1 MSTTPRPTG
10 EKIIERLEAGKLP
23 QMVDWFDPL
32 VLGLVAVRT
41 LISSTIGEY
50 ADQRPMQEAADGQ
63 RDMSRLARRHDYH
76 KIDTDRTPHAV
87 LPPDADPKNPYYVND
102 DSDEYKDATPEDQL
116 LFRSRRNRTLPLD
129 GDALW
134 VDFIADLGDG
144 FEATYAIAHLLARPE
159 IEIPA
164 GSRKLPPIKLPAGQ
178 ILILGGDLAYP
189 NATEEEYRTRCLE
202 PYDWAFPFTPDP
214 DRENM
219 QEPKRDLFF
228 IAGNHDWYDGLAAF
242 SNQFC
247 YETSAIGGWRCRQ
260 QRSYFGLQLPYNWWI
275 WGVDVAL
282 GDSLDVAQRHYFE
295 ALVSKQVKAGDKIII
310 VLHAP
315 DWFKLNYKA
324 LTMICQLAREKK
336 SEVCALLA
344 GDLHHYSRY
353 ESVGRNPKLHLI
365 TSGGG
370 GAFAHPTHDQKASI
384 RVRQEV
390 AGTNPIKAERPKESP
405 GKKDKVL
412 GLLTPSLAPR
422 DTDGRIG
429 FTASGNQFY
438 PTKTLSRLLALQ
450 NVFLPLHN
458 VRFALFL
465 GMVYM
470 IYAWVFQIA
479 VADPTVAMKQA
490 QYVNI
495 EMQCLSD
502 FPGKPAETRKCGDDK
517 TAAFDKRLSEL
528 TTQTGA
534 STGQANKGGTAA
546 KEEVNS
552 RLDKLLMDVRNQG
565 GWWNYLWSVLS
576 VQFSP
581 DRVLSGM
588 LASPAFFFL
597 VAGLWIGLVQYAE
610 ADIASAFARWSIK
623 LALGTAHTAAHLTVL
638 LATNSVL
645 GILYNFF
652 AESHNLFVKVPG
664 IALYTCLMVIIGGFL
679 GAFVFGIYW
688 VVTSLL
694 LGMHQDSF
702 SALGIRHYKNFLRMK
717 FEPDKLTIYPIA
729 LDKVPGRT
737 GWEPRD
743 KAAVE
748 GSLINPKKKLK
759 PRLIEGPIVIE
770 KRRTVQAN
778 VRSSA
783 ALNEK

>member
-1 MSTTPRPTG
+1 MSATPRPTG

-32 VLGLVAVRT
+32 VLGMVAVRT

-63 RDMSRLARRHDYH
+63 RDMSRLARRHDYST
-76 KIDTDRTPHAV
+76 IDKDRTPHAV
-87 LPPDADPKNPYYVND
+87 LPPDADPGNPYCVKD
-102 DSDEYKDATPEDQL
+102 ESSEYKEAPPDDRQ
-116 LFRSRRNRTLPLD
+116 LFRSRRNRSLPLD

-144 FEATYAIAHLLARPE
+144 FEATYAMAHLLARPE

-164 GSRKLPPIKLPAGQ
+164 VSRKLPPIKLPAGQ

-202 PYDWAFPFTPDP
+202 PYDWAFPFTPDL
-214 DRENM
+214 DREEVL
-219 QEPKRDLFF
+219 EPKRDLFF

-242 SNQFC
+242 SNKFC
-247 YETSAIGGWRCRQ
+247 YETSSIGGWRCRQ
-260 QRSYFGLQLPYNWWI
+260 QRSYFGLQLPHNWWI

-295 ALVSKQVKAGDKIII
+295 AVAKRVKPGDKIII

-315 DWFKLNYKA
+315 EWFKHNHKA
-324 LTMICQLAREKK
+324 LTMICQLAREKG
-336 SEVCALLA
+336 EICALLA

-353 ESVGRNPKLHLI
+353 ASEGRDPKLHLI

-370 GAFAHPTHDQKASI
+370 GAFAHPTHDQKATI

-390 AGTNPIKAERPKESP
+390 AGAGLVRATVPKEEP
-405 GKKDKVL
+405 GKKDEAL
-412 GLLTPSLAPR
+412 SLFKSPAAAALDP
-422 DTDGRIG
+422 DGRIG
-429 FTASGNQFY
+429 FTARGNQFY
-438 PTKTLSRLLALQ
+438 PTKTLSRCLALQ
-450 NVFLPLHN
+450 NVFLPLRN
-458 VRFALFL
+458 MRFALFI

-470 IYAWVFQIA
+470 VYAWVFQIA
-479 VADPTVAMKQA
+479 VADPTVAIKQA
-490 QYVNI
+490 QAVSI

-502 FPGKPAETRKCGDDK
+502 NPGNEQ
-517 TAAFDKRLSEL
+517 AARECSDTKIAALDKRLSEL
-528 TTQTGA
+528 TSPAEVSSSRGKP
-534 STGQANKGGTAA
+534 SRQAAR
-546 KEEVNS
+546 EEVS
-552 RLDKLLMDVRNQG
+552 GKLDRLFADIQKQG
-565 GWWNYLWSVLS
+565 GSWNYLWGVLS

-610 ADIASAFARWSIK
+610 ADIASALLRWSAK
-623 LALGTAHTAAHLTVL
+623 LALGTVHTAAHLTVL

-645 GILYNFF
+645 GIGYNFF

-664 IALYTCLMVIIGGFL
+664 VALYTVLMVLIGGFL
-679 GAFVFGIYW
+679 GAFVFGVYW
-688 VVTSLL
+688 ALTSLL
-694 LGMHQDSF
+694 FGMHQDSF

-729 LDKVPGRT
+729 LDKVPGRY

-743 KAAVE
+743 KKAAG

-770 KRRTVQAN
+770 R
-778 VRSSA
+778 
-783 ALNEK
+783 

>member
-1 MSTTPRPTG
+1 MSVTPRPSSD
-10 EKIIERLEAGKLP
+10 EIIERLKAGKLP
-23 QMVDWFDPL
+23 KMVDWFDPL
-32 VLGLVAVRT
+32 VLGMVAVRT

-63 RDMSRLARRHDYH
+63 RDMSRLARRHDYS
-76 KIDTDRTPHAV
+76 KIATDRTPHAV
-87 LPPDADPKNPYYVND
+87 LPPDADPDNPYCVKD
-102 DSDEYKDATPEDQL
+102 DSSEYRDATPEDRF
-116 LFRSRRNRTLPLD
+116 LFRSRRNRSLPLD

-144 FEATYAIAHLLARPE
+144 FEATYAMAHLLARPE

-164 GSRKLPPIKLPAGQ
+164 VSRKLPPIKLPAGQ

-202 PYDWAFPFTPDP
+202 PYDWAFPFTPDL
-214 DRENM
+214 DREDV

-247 YETSAIGGWRCRQ
+247 YETSSIGGWRCRQ

-295 ALVSKQVKAGDKIII
+295 ALVAKRVKPGDKIII

-315 DWFKLNYKA
+315 EWFKHNYKA
-324 LTMICQLAREKK
+324 LTMICQLAREKG
-336 SEVCALLA
+336 EICALLA

-353 ESVGRNPKLHLI
+353 ESVGRDPKLQLI

-370 GAFAHPTHDQKASI
+370 GAFAHPTHDQKPSI
-384 RVRQEV
+384 RVRKEV
-390 AGTNPIKAERPKESP
+390 AGADLVRASGPKEAP

-412 GLLTPSLAPR
+412 GPLTPATAPR
-422 DTDGRIG
+422 DADGRIG

-438 PTKTLSRLLALQ
+438 PTKMLSRRLALQ

-458 VRFALFL
+458 MRFALFL
-465 GMVYM
+465 GVVYM
-470 IYAWVFQIA
+470 IFAWVFQIS
-479 VADPTVAMKQA
+479 VADPTVAIKQA
-490 QYVNI
+490 QHVNI

-502 FPGKPAETRKCGDDK
+502 YPGDPAEARKCADDK
-517 TAAFDKRLSEL
+517 QAVFDKKLSEL
-528 TTQTGA
+528 AAPTGA
-534 STGQANKGGTAA
+534 SSGQASKGGRAA
-546 KEEVNS
+546 KEEVS
-552 RLDKLLMDVRNQG
+552 SKLDKLFMDVRNQG
-565 GWWNYLWSVLS
+565 GWWNYLRNVLS

-581 DRVLSGM
+581 DRVLTAM

-610 ADIASAFARWSIK
+610 ADIASAFARWCAK

-664 IALYTCLMVIIGGFL
+664 VALYTCLMVVIGGFL

-688 VVTSLL
+688 VLTSLL
-694 LGMHQDSF
+694 FGMHQDSF
-702 SALGIRHYKNFLRMK
+702 SALGIRNYKNFLRMK
-717 FEPDKLTIYPIA
+717 FEPDRLTIYPIA
-729 LDKVPGRT
+729 LDKVPGRR
-737 GWEPRD
+737 GWKPRD
-743 KAAVE
+743 KGTKE
-748 GSLINPKKKLK
+748 GSLINPKKPLK
-759 PRLIEGPIVIE
+759 PHLIEGPIVIE
-770 KRRTVQAN
+770 RQRTA
-778 VRSSA
+778 SA
-783 ALNEK
+783 

>member
-1 MSTTPRPTG
+1 MSATHRPSSD
-10 EKIIERLEAGKLP
+10 EIIKRLKAGKLP

-32 VLGLVAVRT
+32 VLGMVAVRT

-63 RDMSRLARRHDYH
+63 RDMSRLARRHDYS
-76 KIDTDRTPHAV
+76 KIATDRTPHAV
-87 LPPDADPKNPYYVND
+87 LPPDADPDNPYCVKD
-102 DSDEYKDATPEDQL
+102 DSSEYKDATPEDRF
-116 LFRSRRNRTLPLD
+116 LFRSRRNRSLPLD

-144 FEATYAIAHLLARPE
+144 FEATYAMAHLLARPE

-164 GSRKLPPIKLPAGQ
+164 VSRKLPPIKLPAGQ

-202 PYDWAFPFTPDP
+202 PYDWAFPFTPDT
-214 DRENM
+214 DREDV

-247 YETSAIGGWRCRQ
+247 YETSSIGGWRCRQ

-295 ALVSKQVKAGDKIII
+295 ALVAKQVKPGAKIII

-315 DWFKLNYKA
+315 DWFKHNYKA
-324 LTMICQLAREKK
+324 LTMICQLAREKG
-336 SEVCALLA
+336 EICALLA

-353 ESVGRNPKLHLI
+353 ESVGRDPKLQLI

-390 AGTNPIKAERPKESP
+390 AGEDLVRASGPKEAP
-405 GKKDKVL
+405 GKKDMVL
-412 GLLTPSLAPR
+412 GLLTPAIAAR
-422 DTDGRIG
+422 DDGRIG

-438 PTKTLSRLLALQ
+438 PTKTLSRWLALQ

-458 VRFALFL
+458 MRFALFL
-465 GMVYM
+465 GLVYM
-470 IYAWVFQIA
+470 IFAWVFQIS
-479 VADPTVAMKQA
+479 VADPTVAIKQA
-490 QYVNI
+490 QHVNI

-502 FPGKPAETRKCGDDK
+502 YPGNPVEARKCADDK
-517 TAAFDKRLSEL
+517 QAVFDKKLSEL
-528 TTQTGA
+528 AAQTGA
-534 STGQANKGGTAA
+534 STGQASKGGAAA
-546 KEEVNS
+546 KEEVS
-552 RLDKLLMDVRNQG
+552 SKLDKLLTDVRNQG

-581 DRVLSGM
+581 DRVLTGM
-588 LASPAFFFL
+588 LASPAFFLL

-610 ADIASAFARWSIK
+610 ADIASAFARWSAK

-652 AESHNLFVKVPG
+652 AESRHLLVKVPG

-688 VVTSLL
+688 VLTSLL
-694 LGMHQDSF
+694 FGMHQDSF
-702 SALGIRHYKNFLRMK
+702 SALGVKNYKNFLRMK
-717 FEPDKLTIYPIA
+717 FQPDRLTIYPIA
-729 LDKVPGRT
+729 LDKVPGRM
-737 GWEPRD
+737 GWEPRA
-743 KAAVE
+743 KGATE
-748 GSLINPKKKLK
+748 GSLINPKKPLK

-770 KRRTVQAN
+770 KRPRTD
-778 VRSSA
+778 SG
-783 ALNEK
+783 